1 MTNGR
6 RGSAHSIDL
15 PLIRQDRSGRG
26 DALGRSAAKKRLRQE
41 AKARRA
47 ALTPHERAVAAESM
61 AERAIS
67 ALAPPRGAVISGYV
81 PVGEE
86 ADVMPLLTRLAE
98 RGHELALPAVLDRG
112 RPLAFRAWAPG
123 AALMPG
129 WYGIPCPPESAPER
143 RPTIVLLPLL
153 GFDRR
158 GHRLGHGAGFY
169 DRSLAALRAE
179 GPVLA
184 VGLAFAVQELA
195 HVPAEAHDE
204 PLDWIV
210 TERDAM
216 STARTTPLAI
226 EAG

>member
-15 PLIRQDRSGRG
+15 PVIRQERSGRG

-47 ALTPHERAVAAESM
+47 ALSQHERTAAAQAM
-61 AERAIS
+61 AERAMS
-67 ALAPPRGAVISGYV
+67 ALTLPEGAVISGYV

-86 ADVMPLLTRLAE
+86 ADAMPLLTRLAE
-98 RGHELALPAVLDRG
+98 RGNDLALPAVLDRG

-123 AALMPG
+123 AALVPG
-129 WYGIPCPPESAPER
+129 WYGIPCPHDSAPER

-153 GFDRR
+153 AFDRR

-195 HVPAEAHDE
+195 HVPAEAHDQ

-210 TERDAM
+210 TERDAVFF
-216 STARTTPLAI
+216 AGDTPPAT